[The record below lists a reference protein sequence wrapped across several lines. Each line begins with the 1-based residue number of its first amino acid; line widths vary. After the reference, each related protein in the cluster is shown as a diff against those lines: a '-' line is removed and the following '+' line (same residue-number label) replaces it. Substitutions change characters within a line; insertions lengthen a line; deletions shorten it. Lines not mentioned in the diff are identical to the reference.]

1 MSVKDVISKC
11 DDLYRDIDFNYV
23 KKWKERTGGKAI
35 GFFPVYVPRE
45 IIHAAGLL
53 PVGVLGAGDQ
63 LEIIKGDAYFQ
74 SYICHIPRSAVEM
87 AVTGRLDSMDGF
99 LFPAICDVIRNLS
112 GMFKTIFEDKYI
124 KFMDYPQNMK
134 MELGGNFY
142 RHELETLIEGC
153 EKISGNKVTTEKLNN
168 SIELYNKNRAV
179 IKKLYNLRSSYPHLV
194 PSTELYLIMR
204 ASYLM
209 DVEEHTEIVEEYI
222 CEVFKEK
229 ADRIERDNI
238 RVVASGTFCEQ
249 PPLMLIKSLE
259 QSGCY
264 IVEDDW
270 VLCSRYIIG
279 DIEITKDP
287 LNELVDA
294 YLNKTVSTASR
305 YEEAEDKG
313 KYLISCIKENNA
325 EGAIF
330 CAPSFC
336 DPALLERPMLQN
348 VLVKENIPFTSLK
361 YSENTGQFQVIKEQS
376 GTFAD
381 SIKLWGEL

>member
-1 MSVKDVISKC
+1 MSVKKIISHC
-11 DDLYRDIDFNYV
+11 DELYRDIDFNYV
-23 KKWKERTGGKAI
+23 KNWKEKTGGKAVA
-35 GFFPVYVPRE
+35 FFPVYVPRE

-53 PVGVLGAGDQ
+53 PVGVLGAGSE

-74 SYICHIPRSAVEM
+74 SYICHIPRSAVEL
-87 AVTGRLDSMDGF
+87 AVTGRLDVMDGF

-112 GMFKTIFEDKYI
+112 GMFKTTFKDKYI

-134 MELGGNFY
+134 MELGGQFY
-142 RHELETLIEGC
+142 RNELESLIEGC
-153 EKISGNKVTTEKLNN
+153 EKISGNKITTEKLNH
-168 SIELYNKNRAV
+168 SIDVYNKNRMA
-179 IKKLYNLRSSYPHLV
+179 IKEMYSLRSRSPHLV

-209 DVEEHTEIVEEYI
+209 DVEEHTSMVLEYLKEILT
-222 CEVFKEK
+222 EK
-229 ADRIERDNI
+229 DSRIEKDNI
-238 RVVASGTFCEQ
+238 RVVVSGTFCEQ

-270 VLCSRYIIG
+270 VLCSRYLIG
-279 DIEITKDP
+279 DIELTDDP
-287 LNELVDA
+287 LNELVGA

-313 KYLISCIKENNA
+313 RYLLQCIEENKA

-348 VLVKENIPFTSLK
+348 VLKRENVPYTSLK

-381 SIKLWGEL
+381 SIKLWGEA